1 MRFRVGDRVKYN
13 EKAYKVVGWTEK
25 TWTAPTTK
33 DEQAY
38 DVKEY
43 YDLQEENDKRNIIHD
58 ILGTKLK
65 LLGQQIEFPL
75 DNDVEYVLRNG
86 LVATY
91 NDYDDVLVTDDE
103 ITIPVSLYYPNGCCS
118 ACDDFDIVE
127 QKEIS
132 YYNDDDDE
140 DDEDDEDNEE
150 DCDEDY
156 EYVPYEQ
163 YLKDKAEKISL
174 TSDDGTCDIQIIKS
188 NEGIRVMG
196 NIPDDKK
203 DLFKTIIKKMGECL

>member
-13 EKAYKVVGWTEK
+13 EKVYKVVGWTEK
-25 TWTAPTTK
+25 TWTAPTTT

-43 YDLQEENDKRNIIHD
+43 YDLQEENDKRNFIHD
-58 ILGTKLK
+58 VLGTKLK

-91 NDYDDVLVTDDE
+91 NDDDDVLVTDDE

-127 QKEIS
+127 QKETS
-132 YYNDDDDE
+132 YYYDDDDDE
-140 DDEDDEDNEE
+140 DD
-150 DCDEDY
+150 
-156 EYVPYEQ
+156 
-163 YLKDKAEKISL
+163 
-174 TSDDGTCDIQIIKS
+174 
-188 NEGIRVMG
+188 
-196 NIPDDKK
+196 
-203 DLFKTIIKKMGECL
+203 

>member
-13 EKAYKVVGWTEK
+13 ETVYKVVGWTEK
-25 TWTAPTTK
+25 TCIMPTTK

-43 YDLQEENDKRNIIHD
+43 YDLQEENDKRNFIHD

-75 DNDVEYVLRNG
+75 ERDVEYVLRNG

-127 QKEIS
+127 QKETS
-132 YYNDDDDE
+132 YYYDDDDDDDDYD
-140 DDEDDEDNEE
+140 DDEEDY
-150 DCDEDY
+150 DY
-156 EYVPYEQ
+156 EYAPYEE
-163 YLKDKAEKISL
+163 YPSNKTERISL

-188 NEGIRVMG
+188 NEGVRVMG